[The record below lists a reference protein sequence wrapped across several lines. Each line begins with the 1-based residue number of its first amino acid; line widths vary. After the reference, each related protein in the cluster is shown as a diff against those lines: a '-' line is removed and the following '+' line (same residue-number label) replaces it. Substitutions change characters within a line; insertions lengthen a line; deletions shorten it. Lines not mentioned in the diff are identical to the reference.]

1 MKQWTIVSGLTLAC
15 LLAAV
20 LFLRS
25 QPTTTVRGPEAEKDK
40 HTINAS
46 GAATI
51 RIKPDSARVF
61 FGVQTIAKTVRE
73 AREENSAKT
82 RAVLDALRNLHIK
95 DLKMKT
101 SNVNVELLQSHRGEA
116 TLPAILGFRLTNSF
130 TVLIT
135 DQDAASL
142 SSKASQVLDSA
153 LEAGANQV
161 QQILFFVRNEEEVN
175 RQALS
180 KAVEDALA
188 NAQALA
194 AGAKVTIRDTVAI
207 SGQPEYYRYPAQMM
221 QNSMPVGGP
230 RGSETPVVAGDLEIT
245 CRVNIECRY

>member
-1 MKQWTIVSGLTLAC
+1 MKQWTIVSGLTLSC

-20 LFLRS
+20 LFLRG
-25 QPTTTVRGPEAEKDK
+25 QPSTMRGPEAEKDK

-61 FGVQTIAKTVRE
+61 FGVQTIGKTVKE

-82 RAVLDALRNLHIK
+82 KAVLDALKNLHIK

-101 SNVNVELLQSHRGEA
+101 SNVNVDLLQSHPGEA
-116 TLPAILGFRLTNSF
+116 ISQIVGFRLTNSF

-135 DQDAASL
+135 DQDAAGL
-142 SSKASQVLDSA
+142 SSKASQVLDTA

-161 QQILFFVRNEEEVN
+161 QQIVFFVRNEEEVT
-175 RQALS
+175 RQALT

-207 SGQPEYYRYPAQMM
+207 SGQPEYYRYGGQMT
-221 QNSMPVGGP
+221 QNSMPVGGLG
-230 RGSETPVVAGDLEIT
+230 GSETPVVAGDLEIS

>member
-20 LFLRS
+20 LFLRG
-25 QPTTTVRGPEAEKDK
+25 QATTVRGPEVEKDK

-51 RIKPDSARVF
+51 RIKPDAARVF
-61 FGVQTIAKTVRE
+61 FGVQTIAKTVKA
-73 AREENSAKT
+73 AREENSARTK
-82 RAVLDALRNLHIK
+82 AVLDALRNLHIK

-116 TLPAILGFRLTNSF
+116 TLPEILGFRLTNSF

-135 DQDAASL
+135 DQDAARL
-142 SSKASQVLDSA
+142 SVLASQVLDAA

-161 QQILFFVRNEEEVN
+161 QQIVFFVQNEEEVN

-188 NAQALA
+188 NARALA
-194 AGAKVTIRDTVAI
+194 AGARVNIRDTVAI
-207 SGQPEYYRYPAQMM
+207 SGQPEYSYPVQVMR
-221 QNSMPVGGP
+221 NSMPIGGLG
-230 RGSETPVVAGDLEIT
+230 GSETPVVAGDLEIT

>member
-20 LFLRS
+20 LLLRG
-25 QPTTTVRGPEAEKDK
+25 QPTTTVRGPDGEKEK
-40 HTINAS
+40 HTISAS

-61 FGVQTIAKTVRE
+61 FGVQTIDKTVKE

-82 RAVLDALRNLHIK
+82 KAVLDALKNLHIK

-101 SNVNVELLQSHRGEA
+101 SNVNVDLLPSHPGEA
-116 TLPAILGFRLTNSF
+116 LISRIAGFRLTNSF

-135 DQDAASL
+135 DQDAARL
-142 SSKASQVLDSA
+142 SSLASQVLDTA

-161 QQILFFVRNEEEVN
+161 QQIVFFVRNEEEVN
-175 RQALS
+175 RQALT

-207 SGQPEYYRYPAQMM
+207 SGQPEYSYPAQVMR
-221 QNSMPVGGP
+221 NSMPIGGLG
-230 RGSETPVVAGDLEIT
+230 GSETPVVAGDLEIT